1 MLGSFLAGRKN
12 AGIDPGGR
20 EKYRNRS
27 WRAGRTWFRIS
38 RDMVSSI
45 SISEKGEEG
54 FKVCSEEPGGR
65 EECWDRSWSAGKM
78 LGSILMGGKNAG
90 IDPGGREE
98 GRMPGSILTGGK
110 NAGIDPGG
118 REECWNRSWRAGKI
132 PESILA
138 GGKNMV

>member
-1 MLGSFLAGRKN
+1 M
-12 AGIDPGGR
+12 
-20 EKYRNRS
+20 
-27 WRAGRTWFRIS
+27 TWKRGNPQIPEPDASVHVYVHIKVNGLS
-38 RDMVSSI
+38 RPSVSSI